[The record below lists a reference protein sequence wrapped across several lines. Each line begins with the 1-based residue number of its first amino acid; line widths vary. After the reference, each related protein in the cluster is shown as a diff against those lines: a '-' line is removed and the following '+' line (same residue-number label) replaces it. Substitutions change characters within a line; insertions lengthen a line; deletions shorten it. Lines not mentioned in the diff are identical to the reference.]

1 MLNIGQKQINKQK
14 QEMLN
19 QVVAQI
25 NIKKQEFARQQER
38 ARFKQQSIQQMI
50 PKLQIF
56 YNRPITPMT
65 FQNQSHLVLII

>member
-56 YNRPITPMT
+56 
-65 FQNQSHLVLII
+65 

>member
-25 NIKKQEFARQQER
+25 NIKKQELAR
-38 ARFKQQSIQQMI
+38 KQ
-50 PKLQIF
+50 
-56 YNRPITPMT
+56 
-65 FQNQSHLVLII
+65 